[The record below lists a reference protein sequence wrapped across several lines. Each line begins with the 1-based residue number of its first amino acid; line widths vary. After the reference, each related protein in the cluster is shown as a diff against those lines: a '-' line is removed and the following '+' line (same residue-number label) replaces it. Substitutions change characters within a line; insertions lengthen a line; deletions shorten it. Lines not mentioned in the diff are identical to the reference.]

1 MAEVRLYDNLLELP
15 LFLGMSRNDL
25 QTVAGK
31 TKFDFRKFP
40 EEAVIVSEG
49 EACKDLF
56 FLLKGNVIVET
67 VSDDHAY
74 RIVEELIAP
83 NIFQAETLFGLR
95 QRYTHTYI
103 AKTGCSIMSIDKQE
117 MTKLSDNFEIFRINL
132 LNLFS
137 TQSQKLQ
144 RQLLTVPPKTL
155 ESRIV
160 AFFASRCV
168 RQTGKKYFYIK
179 MVRIAEEVNDS
190 RLDVS
195 RALNRLQKQGL
206 LRLSRGLIFIPA
218 LEKLLQRT

>member
-1 MAEVRLYDNLLELP
+1 MAESRLYDNLLELP

-31 TKFDFRKFP
+31 TKFDFRKFS
-40 EEAVIVSEG
+40 EETVIVSEG
-49 EACKDLF
+49 EPCKELF
-56 FLLKGNVIVET
+56 FLLKGNVMVQT

-74 RIVEELIAP
+74 RIVEELVAP
-83 NIFQAETLFGLR
+83 NIFQAETIFGLR
-95 QRYTHTYI
+95 QRYTHTYT
-103 AKTGCSIMSIDKQE
+103 AKVGCSIMSIDKQE

-132 LNLFS
+132 LNLYS
-137 TQSQKLQ
+137 TQSQKMQ

-155 ESRIV
+155 EERIV
-160 AFFASRCV
+160 SFFASRCV
-168 RQTGKKYFYIK
+168 RQAGKKYFYIK

-195 RALNRLQKQGL
+195 HALNRLQEQGL
-206 LRLSRGLIFIPA
+206 LRLFRGLVYIPS